1 MGVGMRHFVV
11 DGEELRPLPERTL
24 TGLREGAVRLPRYAG
39 QELHVVDV
47 TVELRDRTPVAVREV
62 AGRVL
67 PLDEHGRM
75 KSQLLDQ
82 LRASLRKTKLKG
94 WQPSEAQ
101 IARARE
107 LALGKVK
114 AKRRPP
120 AIVREGGQKERA
132 PASPKSEAGAGSKS
146 RASSRARKSGNQRG
160 YHAAPP
166 RAIRHRKV
174 D

>member
-1 MGVGMRHFVV
+1 MSVGMRHFVV
-11 DGEELRPLPERTL
+11 DGDELRPLPERTL
-24 TGLREGAVRLPRYAG
+24 AGLREGVLRLPRHAG
-39 QELHVVDV
+39 QELQVVDV
-47 TVELRDRTPVAVREV
+47 TVELRDRAPVEVREV

-82 LRASLRKTKLKG
+82 LRASLGKTKLKG
-94 WQPSEAQ
+94 WQPSAAQ
-101 IARARE
+101 ISRARE

-120 AIVREGGQKERA
+120 AIAREDRQKERA
-132 PASPKSEAGAGSKS
+132 AAARESEAGAGSKA
-146 RASSRARKSGNQRG
+146 RASPRARKSGNQRG